1 MTMTKKADKQEKAA
15 EEVLSILDRWDARMQ
30 GHHNQKRQYSRN
42 PYRTK
47 MTVFIPQSDGMVGE
61 SSESTS
67 FTVWSRNISQGGVSF
82 IYPGQLQHGK
92 YLMCLD
98 PEKSGSLWFLVEI
111 VRSRQVHNEFYEFG
125 AKMLERAS
133 I

>member
-1 MTMTKKADKQEKAA
+1 MFRTAEKLERSA
-15 EEVLSILDRWDARMQ
+15 EEVLSILERWDAKNQ
-30 GHHNQKRQYSRN
+30 GHHTQKRQYSRK

-47 MTVFIPQSDGMVGE
+47 MTVFIPQSEGMAGE
-61 SSESTS
+61 SMEATS

-82 IYPGQLQHGK
+82 IYPGQLQHGR
-92 YLMCLD
+92 YLICLD

-111 VRSRQVHNEFYEFG
+111 LRSRQVHNEFWEYG
-125 AKMLERAS
+125 ANMLERAS